1 MSELGR
7 RRHHARERALELFYE
22 STIKERPI
30 TVILNELNTRPDEYT
45 VALLLSTAAHQDVAN
60 ELISE
65 FAIDWPL
72 ERIAVVDRLI
82 MTLAVGELSLD
93 DPPPLAVV
101 LDEAVELAKTFST
114 DGSPSF
120 VNGVLSA
127 MAPSVLERREDD
139 PDVGNGP

>member
-22 STIKERPI
+22 SAIKERP
-30 TVILNELNTRPDEYT
+30 VAAILNELNTRPDEYT
-45 VALLLSTAAHQDVAN
+45 VALLLSTAAHQEEAN
-60 ELISE
+60 ELIGELSV
-65 FAIDWPL
+65 DWPL
-72 ERIAVVDRLI
+72 ERIALVDRLI

-93 DPPPLAVV
+93 DAPPLAVV
-101 LDEAVELAKTFST
+101 LDEAVELAKTYST

-127 MAPSVLERREDD
+127 VAPIVLERKGDD
-139 PDVGNGP
+139 PDAGNGS

>member
-22 STIKERPI
+22 STIKERSV

-45 VALLLSTAAHQDVAN
+45 VALLLSTAAHQDDAN

-72 ERIAVVDRLI
+72 ERIAIVDRLI
-82 MTLAVGELSLD
+82 MTLAVGELMLD
-93 DPPPLAVV
+93 DAPPLAVIFY
-101 LDEAVELAKTFST
+101 EAVELAKTFST
-114 DGSPSF
+114 DGAPSF

-127 MAPSVLERREDD
+127 MAPRVLERKGDS
-139 PDVGNGP
+139 PDAGNGS